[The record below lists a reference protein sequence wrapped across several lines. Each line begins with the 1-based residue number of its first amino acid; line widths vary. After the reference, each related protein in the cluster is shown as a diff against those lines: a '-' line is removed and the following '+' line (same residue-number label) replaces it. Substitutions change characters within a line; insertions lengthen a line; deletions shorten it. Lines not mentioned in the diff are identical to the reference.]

1 MPQPEDWASLT
12 AESQA
17 DDDASMLA
25 LYRALG
31 TLRRAEPALRG
42 GDVEWLEQ
50 TATRL
55 VLRRTPAAG
64 VGGRA
69 LTLVV
74 NLGEEAAPLPDGELL
89 LATAPLVGGMLA
101 GESAGVLA

>member
-1 MPQPEDWASLT
+1 
-12 AESQA
+12 
-17 DDDASMLA
+17 MLF
-25 LYRALG
+25 RS
-31 TLRRAEPALRG
+31 
-42 GDVEWLEQ
+42 
-50 TATRL
+50 
-55 VLRRTPAAG
+55 